1 MTISNKKKKKQRGEE
16 IRAGLLG
23 STGAVGQRYIN
34 MLARHPFIRLE
45 VLMGGQSAG
54 KKYGDAVHWLYSE
67 SLPEEFAKKEVK
79 RAIPESAAGCDV
91 VFSALP
97 SEVAKELEPEFA
109 RSGVAV
115 VSEAS
120 AHRMDEDVPLVIPE
134 VNAGHVRLIDV
145 QQ

>member
-1 MTISNKKKKKQRGEE
+1 MKE

-34 MLARHPFIRLE
+34 MLGRHPFIRLE

-54 KKYGDAVHWLYSE
+54 KKYGDAVHWLFPDP
-67 SLPEEFAKKEVK
+67 LPDEFAKKTVH

-97 SEVAKELEPEFA
+97 SEVAKELEPGFA
-109 RSGVAV
+109 SAGFAV
-115 VSEAS
+115 VSEA
-120 AHRMDEDVPLVIPE
+120 
-134 VNAGHVRLIDV
+134 
-145 QQ
+145 